1 MNAYRL
7 AVASA
12 ALCATAMAGCEK
24 SPAPASQNA
33 GAAKDAGHAHVTV
46 VVLGSGTSSVQGLR
60 AAADFTPGDAV
71 ADSAPQHAQVVL
83 GAGLKPSRG
92 ASGIS
97 P

>member
-1 MNAYRL
+1 MNVYRY
-7 AVASA
+7 AGATA
-12 ALCATAMAGCEK
+12 AMCAAAMAGCDG
-24 SPAPASQNA
+24 STAPASKNS
-33 GAAKDAGHAHVTV
+33 GATKGVAPAHVTV

-71 ADSAPQHAQVVL
+71 ADGEPQHAHLAL

>member
-1 MNAYRL
+1 MNLYRL
-7 AVASA
+7 AVACAALSA
-12 ALCATAMAGCEK
+12 AAMAGCEGR
-24 SPAPASQNA
+24 PAPASQDA
-33 GAAKDAGHAHVTV
+33 GAAKDVGHAHVTV

-60 AAADFTPGDAV
+60 AAADFTPGDEV
-71 ADSAPQHAQVVL
+71 ADSRPQQAEAML